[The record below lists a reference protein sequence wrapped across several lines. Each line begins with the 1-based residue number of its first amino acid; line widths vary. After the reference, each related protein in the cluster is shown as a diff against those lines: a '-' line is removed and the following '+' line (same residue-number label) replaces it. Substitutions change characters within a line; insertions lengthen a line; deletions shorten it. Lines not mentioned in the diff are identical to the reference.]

1 MSTFM
6 HVIVIYLVSI
16 LPLYYLYSRSYLW
29 ECFAPMMALIW
40 PVSLPFVIAFNSY
53 CFVSEKRYQYKH
65 RNDPKVDLADFFKSG
80 LVMAYIPQA
89 KRAPQKAPELLEA
102 KPEDRI

>member
-1 MSTFM
+1 MSTLL

-16 LPLYYLYSRSYLW
+16 LPLYYLYNRSYLW

-40 PVSLPFVIAFNSY
+40 PVSLPFVISFNVY

-65 RNDPKVDLADFFKSG
+65 RNDPKVDWAEVFKDG
-80 LVMAYIPQA
+80 PMMAEIPVP
-89 KRAPQKAPELLEA
+89 KPVTQKASDPLEV
-102 KPEDRI
+102 KPADRI